1 MRLRAARGAIRVPS
15 DDDEALL
22 GSTERLLSAILQG
35 NEIADDDLVSIM
47 FTATDD
53 LRSAFPAEAA
63 RRMGLGRVPLMCARE
78 IPVEGSMPSVI
89 RVLVHFHSDRS
100 LDEVLHVYLDGAESL
115 RDDVRGGDE
124 VR

>member
-15 DDDEALL
+15 DESDALL
-22 GSTERLLSAILQG
+22 GSTERLLSAVLQR
-35 NEIADDDLVSIM
+35 NEIDPEDLVSIM

-63 RRMGLGRVPLMCARE
+63 RRMGLGRVPLMCAQE

-89 RVLVHFHSDRS
+89 RILVHFHSDRT
-100 LDEVLHVYLDGAESL
+100 LEEVSHAYLDGAESL
-115 RDDVRGGDE
+115 RDDVR
-124 VR
+124 